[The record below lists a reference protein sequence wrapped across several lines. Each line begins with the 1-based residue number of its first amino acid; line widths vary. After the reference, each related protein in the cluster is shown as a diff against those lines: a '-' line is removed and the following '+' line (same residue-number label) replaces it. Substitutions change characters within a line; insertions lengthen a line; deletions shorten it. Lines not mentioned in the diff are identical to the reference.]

1 MEATTP
7 IIRDIAILAP
17 LHRDQAG
24 NFSIIYRHGTST
36 LNSEPGAPP
45 PIRQLPQDKNAVH
58 FATISIDQCLA
69 NTKELQPNQFAILV
83 KVQKHFWA
91 PIVLN
96 QRAQRNV
103 LRDRAWV
110 ALSRMC
116 RKVQIGNV
124 IISPSLQSYLR
135 LDHA

>member
-1 MEATTP
+1 MTLIQQKRINIQTP
-7 IIRDIAILAP
+7 FPFTAVFIYSQQVIIQETPTLADVHALIP
-17 LHRDQAG
+17 LI
-24 NFSIIYRHGTST
+24 SV
-36 LNSEPGAPP
+36 
-45 PIRQLPQDKNAVH
+45 NAVH
-58 FATISIDQCLA
+58 FATISIDQCPA
-69 NTKELQPNQFAILV
+69 GWKELQPNQFTILV

-103 LRDRAWV
+103 LRDRAWD

-124 IISPSLQSYLR
+124 IISPCLQSYLR